1 MTKKRRKSRSRRS
14 TGGVDYTSF
23 SASKEVDFAQ
33 EYSYVLSDLKRF
45 AMLAAGMFAT
55 LAVLGLILG

>member
-1 MTKKRRKSRSRRS
+1 MTKRRKKSRSRRRTS
-14 TGGVDYTSF
+14 VDYTPS
-23 SASKEVDFAQ
+23 SAQKEVDFAE

-45 AMLAAGMFAT
+45 ATLAAGMFVT